1 AARPR
6 APPGDRVR
14 RAAGALARRRPARP
28 GGARRGAR
36 RARARGLGGRRQMIA
51 RLAGLALLVLLAA
64 ARTTGEG
71 TERPLDRLK
80 HIIVIYQEN
89 WSFDGLFGKFP
100 GADGLTNASATSV
113 AQTDKAGRPYATLPP
128 SIDTRP
134 TPPVPDARIPA
145 SLPVA
150 PFDLAAY
157 VPPTSRT
164 GNPIHRF
171 YHQQHQINGGRMDRF
186 VAWTNVGGLV
196 MSHYDATD
204 MPLGRLAREFVLA
217 DNFFHAAFG

>member
-1 AARPR
+1 
-6 APPGDRVR
+6 
-14 RAAGALARRRPARP
+14 
-28 GGARRGAR
+28 
-36 RARARGLGGRRQMIA
+36 
-51 RLAGLALLVLLAA
+51 
-64 ARTTGEG
+64 
-71 TERPLDRLK
+71 
-80 HIIVIYQEN
+80 
-89 WSFDGLFGKFP
+89 
-100 GADGLTNASATSV
+100 
-113 AQTDKAGRPYATLPP
+113 PP

-196 MSHYDATD
+196 MSHYDAND

-217 DNFFHAAFG
+217 DNFFHAAFGGSFLNHMWPVCACTPGWPDAPAALRGRRDPARRPLNARDVTP